1 MTLPTAP
8 LPQTA
13 SMPDEVTLIE
23 VGLRDGLQSET
34 AVLPTADKVRMAQ
47 ALLRAGVRRLQIA
60 SFVNPAR
67 VPQMADA
74 EALCAALVPDAAT
87 SGAELSGLA
96 LNTKGLQ
103 RLQAAGL
110 RCADLGMS
118 ASEAHSQ
125 RNTGAAV
132 AQKSAE
138 ILAMI
143 AQGRALGL
151 KVRAA
156 VQCAFGYARHDD
168 VPAALVCELAQAFA
182 EAGADE
188 IALAD
193 SSGHASP
200 AQVQAMLDAVLPLTQ
215 GRPLVLHLHD
225 TRGMG
230 LANVLAALERG
241 IRHFDTAFGGL
252 GGCPFIPG
260 AAGNIAT
267 EDTIYMLERLGI
279 RTGISLAGVAAVSA
293 YLAETLGRP
302 LPGKLYTLAQET
314 TE

>member
-1 MTLPTAP
+1 
-8 LPQTA
+8 
-13 SMPDEVTLIE
+13 
-23 VGLRDGLQSET
+23 VGLRDGLQSESL
-34 AVLPTADKVRMAQ
+34 VVPTSDKVMVAQ
-47 ALLRAGVRRLQIA
+47 ALLRAGVQRLQIT

-74 EALCAALVPDAAT
+74 EALCAALLPEAAAH
-87 SGAELSGLA
+87 GAQLSGLA
-96 LNTKGLQ
+96 LNTKGLE
-103 RLQAAGL
+103 RLHAAGL

-118 ASEAHSQ
+118 ASESHSL
-125 RNTGAAV
+125 RNTGATV
-132 AQKSAE
+132 VHKRAE
-138 ILAMI
+138 MLAMI
-143 AQGRALGL
+143 AQGRAMGL

-168 VPAALVCELAQAFA
+168 VPADLVSELVADFA
-182 EAGADE
+182 AAGADE

-200 AQVQAMLDAVLPLTQ
+200 AQLQAMLDAALPLTQ

-230 LANVLAALERG
+230 LANVLAALQRG

-267 EDTIYMLERLGI
+267 EDTVYMLERIGFHTGI
-279 RTGISLAGVAAVSA
+279 RQEAVAAASWH
-293 YLAETLGRP
+293 LAKLLGRP
-302 LPGKLYTLAQET
+302 LPGKLYALAQEAA
-314 TE
+314 E